1 MRAREFTTEAHHYRM
16 ATQKMGNWK
25 VHLDSHAVVTMADRD
40 IDSGSVINI
49 LGFACRNVP
58 ELGTIPLGKGA
69 YFQDTNTLISLYLKR
84 SDHYPDEIT
93 LETVL
98 SPDMRPTP
106 PLFRRPVP
114 PAPRDMQDNAL
125 VRANK
130 QAMKQKTQARGRD
143 AVSQDIES
151 MMPTLKASMNQP
163 PAPDAP
169 LNREQRRAWSKY
181 LQKNKY
187 LKGVIE

>member
-16 ATQKMGNWK
+16 TTQRMGYWK
-25 VHLDSHAVVTMADRD
+25 VHLDSHAVVTIADRE
-40 IDSGSVINI
+40 IDSGSVMNI
-49 LGFACRNVP
+49 LEFACRNVP
-58 ELGTIPLGKGA
+58 ELKTIPLGKGA

-98 SPDMRPTP
+98 SSDMRPTP
-106 PLFRRPVP
+106 PLFRRSVP
-114 PAPRDMQDNAL
+114 PTPRNMQDTA
-125 VRANK
+125 RMKANK
-130 QAMKQKTQARGRD
+130 QAMKQKTQALGRD
-143 AVSQDIES
+143 VVSQDIES
-151 MMPTLKASMNQP
+151 MMPDLKAAMNQP

-169 LNREQRRAWSKY
+169 LNREQRRAWNKY

-187 LKGVIE
+187 LKGIIE